1 MSTLD
6 VSREQRDM
14 ADIKDYVASR
24 SGTGGG
30 LSSVTRS
37 VTTVSGSP
45 GTVVRSVIKVHARDH
60 ETGPVKLS
68 LSLAV

>member
-14 ADIKDYVASR
+14 ADKGLRRISKWDR
-24 SGTGGG
+24 GG